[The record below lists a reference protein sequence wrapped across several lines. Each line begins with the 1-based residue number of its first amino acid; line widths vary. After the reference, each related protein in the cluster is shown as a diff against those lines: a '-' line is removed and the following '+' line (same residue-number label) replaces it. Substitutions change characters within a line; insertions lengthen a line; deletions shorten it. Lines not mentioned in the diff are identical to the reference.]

1 MAGRKARTPT
11 PIMNYAR
18 VGFGLGLGWIGSLI
32 LMMFVAMI
40 FFIPGFV
47 LLQREQAK
55 EKKGEEANMTIKV
68 IAYILMILGVVLGLG
83 FGGSELLGE
92 LGGEFE

>member
-1 MAGRKARTPT
+1 MPKKTKSAT

-18 VGFGLGLGWIGSLI
+18 VGFGFGIGWIGSFI
-32 LMMFVAMI
+32 LMMLVAMI

-55 EKKGEEANMTIKV
+55 EKKGEEANGTIKV
-68 IAYILMILGVVLGLG
+68 IAYILMVIGVILGLG
-83 FGGSELLGE
+83 FGGGVLLEE
-92 LGGEFE
+92 LGGEF

>member
-1 MAGRKARTPT
+1 MVRKTRTPT

-18 VGFGLGLGWIGSLI
+18 VGFGFGIGWIGSFI
-32 LMMFVAMI
+32 LMMLVAMI

-55 EKKGEEANMTIKV
+55 EKKGEEANQTVKV
-68 IAYILMILGVVLGLG
+68 IAYVLMVIGVIVGLG
-83 FGGSELLGE
+83 FGGGVLFEE

>member
-1 MAGRKARTPT
+1 MVKKTKTVT

-18 VGFGLGLGWIGSLI
+18 VGFGFGIGWIGSFI
-32 LMMFVAMI
+32 LMMLVAML

-55 EKKGEEANMTIKV
+55 EKKGEEPNGTIKV
-68 IAYILMILGVVLGLG
+68 VAYILMVIGVILGLG
-83 FGGSELLGE
+83 FGGGALLEE
-92 LGGEFE
+92 LGGEF

>member
-1 MAGRKARTPT
+1 MPRKAKEAT

-18 VGFGLGLGWIGSLI
+18 IGFGAGIGWIGAFI
-32 LMMFVAMI
+32 LMMFVALI

-55 EKKGEEANMTIKV
+55 EKKGEKANTTVKV
-68 IAYILMILGVVLGLG
+68 IAYILMAIGVILGLG
-83 FGGSELLGE
+83 FGGSVLLEE
-92 LGGEFE
+92 LGGEF